1 MQFDPRALE
10 ILADQVGVVS
20 RRQLRDLGLK
30 KGHIDGLIRRGHLRR
45 VAHGTYL
52 RTAAGRSHL
61 QDALA
66 ACLRARH
73 PARVTGLLILAMLG
87 CEEYDADDAPFT
99 ILLSP
104 GRRLV
109 NVDFPTREDP
119 APDRDHARYGALQ
132 GTTPARTIFELAVEL
147 VDDEALLLAAD
158 RLRWRCRVGA
168 AELARLAEA
177 LPDHP
182 GTPRLQDL
190 GLLHTARPETPGER
204 NLAEVLAPLGLPIEW
219 QVWLAP
225 DLRVDALV
233 VDCGLVVEHAG
244 PTHHSDRDRA
254 KDTVRDQRIRGL
266 GHEVVHTTASDLQ
279 HPEVLRARILAIR
292 ERLLEQIRQRDT
304 PGMPEVR

>member
-1 MQFDPRALE
+1 MPFDPRALE
-10 ILADQVGVVS
+10 LLDDQTGVVS
-20 RRQLRDLGLK
+20 RRQLRDLGLE
-30 KGHIDGLIRRGHLRR
+30 KGQIDSLIRRGHQRR

-52 RTAAGRSHL
+52 RTAAGRSHV

-73 PARVTGLLILAMLG
+73 PARVTGPLILALLG
-87 CEEYDADDAPFT
+87 CEEYDADEAPFT

-109 NVDFPTREDP
+109 NVDFPTREDV

-132 GTTPARTIFELAVEL
+132 GTTPARTILELAVDL
-147 VDDEALLLAAD
+147 VDDDALLLAAD
-158 RLRWRCRVGA
+158 RLRWRCRIGA
-168 AELARLAEA
+168 PELTRLAEA

-182 GTPRLQDL
+182 GTARLQEL
-190 GLLHTARPETPGER
+190 GLLEAGRPETPGER
-204 NLAEVLAPLGLPIEW
+204 NLAEVLEPLGLPIRW

-233 VDCGLVVEHAG
+233 VDCGLVIEHAG
-244 PTHHSDRDRA
+244 PTHHSDRDRD

-266 GHEVVHTTASDLQ
+266 GHEVVHTTASDLR

-292 ERLLEQIRQRDT
+292 AQRLAEL
-304 PGMPEVR
+304 GLA